1 MIKRTASLLALSTLA
16 TLATMA
22 APRDADAF
30 CGFYVAPQDG
40 PLYNEATMVALMR
53 EGTRTALSMSNNYK
67 GPAADFAMVVPVPV
81 VLQKE
86 NVKTLPKEIFTHLEA
101 LTAPRLVE
109 YWEQDPCQPSPN
121 YESKGMGGMA
131 MPKSA
136 AAPSKKAD
144 ADYGVKIEAK
154 FSVGEYDILVLSAK
168 QSDGL
173 ENWLKDN
180 KYKIPSGASAALA
193 PYVKEQ
199 WKFFVAKID
208 VKKVQM
214 DAQGAAQL
222 SPLRF
227 HYESQDFR
235 LPVRLGL
242 LNSHG
247 KQDLLIW
254 VLSSTSRYDV
264 ANYANVFIPT
274 NLEVVDDTRKSFG
287 SFYATLFDEA
297 IAKAGGRAV
306 ATEYSWAT
314 SSCDPCPTPP
324 LAQNELA
331 SLGGDALLGMGAPQ
345 PLPPMSGPSPKG
357 PPGMP
362 PPPPPPM
369 KKGWGGGFGF
379 TPMVVTRLHTRYDPT
394 TLGDDL
400 VFRAA
405 AAVVGGREHVIGEK
419 GELEKGAQLSPTN
432 NFQARYIIRHKWA
445 GAIKCQNPVRNVWGG
460 PPGSYGVPP
469 PATATGLAFVPRNIK
484 LATMLKAGMP
494 SFEVT
499 PASAVLPTIVAAT
512 PPDADASV
520 VEDSG
525 VAETLPSLPAA
536 DAGATVPPVEPKPGG
551 CGCNVPGG
559 GEAIGAFAGLALALS
574 LLVRRKK

>member
-1 MIKRTASLLALSTLA
+1 MIKRIAVLTTLA
-16 TLATMA
+16 ALLS
-22 APRDADAF
+22 PRDADAF

-40 PLYNEATMVALMR
+40 PLYNDATMVALMR

-86 NVKTLPKEIFTHLEA
+86 NVKTLEKNVFARLEQ

-109 YWEQDPCQPSPN
+109 YWEQDPCQQLV
-121 YESKGMGGMA
+121 YEGKGGGTM
-131 MPKSA
+131 KSA
-136 AAPSKKAD
+136 PASAAMPSKKAD

-154 FSVGEYDILVLSAK
+154 FTVGEYDILVLSAK

-173 ENWLKDN
+173 ETWLHDN
-180 KYKIPSGASAALA
+180 KYKIPKGASAALA

-199 WKFFVAKID
+199 WKFFVAKVD

-214 DAQGAAQL
+214 DAQGVAVL

-242 LNSHG
+242 LNSRG
-247 KQDLLIW
+247 QQDLLVW
-254 VLSSTSRYDV
+254 VLSKTSRYDV

-274 NLEVVDDTRKSFG
+274 NLEVTDDTKKSFG
-287 SFYATLFDEA
+287 AFYAALFDEA
-297 IAKAGGRAV
+297 IKKAGGRAV
-306 ATEYSWAT
+306 VTEYAWST

-324 LAQNELA
+324 LSNNEIA
-331 SLGGDALLGMGAPQ
+331 VLGGDALLGMGAQQ
-345 PLPPMSGPSPKG
+345 PLPPMTGPSPKG
-357 PPGMP
+357 PM
-362 PPPPPPM
+362 PPM
-369 KKGWGGGFGF
+369 KKPMPWGGGF

-405 AAVVGGREHVIGEK
+405 AGVVGGREHVIGAN

-432 NFQARYIIRHKWA
+432 NFQGRYIIRHKWA

-460 PPGSYGVPP
+460 PPGSYGGVPP
-469 PATATGLAFVPRNIK
+469 PAPATNLASAPRGTVK
-484 LATMLKAGMP
+484 LAALLKAGMP
-494 SFEVT
+494 AFEVT
-499 PASAVLPTIVAAT
+499 PASGVLPSVTGTT
-512 PPDADASV
+512 PPDDDAGALDATV
-520 VEDSG
+520 LDGAPLE
-525 VAETLPSLPAA
+525 PLPAA
-536 DAGATVPPVEPKPGG
+536 TAAPTPMPSVEPKAKSG
-551 CGCNVPGG
+551 CGCSVPGG
-559 GEAIGAFAGLALALS
+559 SSGASAALGLALAMTAFL
-574 LLVRRKK
+574 RRKR

>member
-1 MIKRTASLLALSTLA
+1 MKRLAAIITA
-16 TLATMA
+16 A
-22 APRDADAF
+22 AILTPASAEAF

-40 PLYNEATMVALMR
+40 PLYNDATMVALMR

-86 NVKTLPKEIFTHLEA
+86 NVKTLDKGIFTRLEA

-109 YWEQDPCQPSPN
+109 YWEQDPCQQNYMYDSP
-121 YESKGMGGMA
+121 KGGA
-131 MPKSA
+131 VKSSA
-136 AAPSKKAD
+136 APAPAAKKPD

-154 FSVGEYDILVLSAK
+154 FTVGEYDILVLSAK

-173 ENWLKDN
+173 ETWLHDN
-180 KYKIPSGASAALA
+180 KYKIPKGASAALA

-214 DAQGAAQL
+214 DAQGVAIL

-242 LNSHG
+242 LNSRG
-247 KQDLLIW
+247 QQDLLVW
-254 VLSSTSRYDV
+254 VLSQTSRYDV
-264 ANYANVFIPT
+264 ANYSNVFIPT
-274 NLEVVDDTRKSFG
+274 NLEVTDETKKSFG
-287 SFYATLFDEA
+287 AFYAALFDEA
-297 IAKAGGRAV
+297 IKKAGGRAV
-306 ATEYSWAT
+306 VTEYSWAT

-324 LAQNELA
+324 LGPNEIA
-331 SLGGDALLGMGAPQ
+331 SLGGDVLLGMGVP
-345 PLPPMSGPSPKG
+345 PPPPPMPGPSPKG
-357 PPGMP
+357 PM

-369 KKGWGGGFGF
+369 KKPGWGGPFGGF

-405 AAVVGGREHVIGEK
+405 AGVVGGREHVVGQN
-419 GELEKGAQLSPTN
+419 GELEKGAQLSTAN
-432 NFQARYIIRHKWA
+432 NFQGRYIIRHKWA
-445 GAIKCQNPVRNVWGG
+445 GAIKCANPQRNIWGG

-469 PATATGLAFVPRNIK
+469 PAPATNLASAPRGTVK
-484 LATMLKAGMP
+484 LASLLKAGMP
-494 SFEVT
+494 AFEVT
-499 PASAVLPTIVAAT
+499 AAVGVPATIAPPDVDAGVDATTT
-512 PPDADASV
+512 PPDDASL
-520 VEDSG
+520 E
-525 VAETLPSLPAA
+525 PLPAA
-536 DAGATVPPVEPKPGG
+536 DGSPATVPSVEPKPGG

-559 GEAIGAFAGLALALS
+559 SSGAGAVLALAVAMTA
-574 LLVRRKK
+574 LLRRSRKVKP